1 MNAARLRGMLLPA
14 LIVILATAGVIG
26 YLVDSTS
33 RIREAYPITSLHKE
47 RDFSVFLLDVFRLD
61 AALDAYLAESSQER
75 SDSAG
80 FALDLL
86 ALRLKDNRSLYG
98 TSDSRIDD
106 VHRRL
111 EQIINQT
118 ETHLA
123 DKAPPHRDA
132 IAADLHALRDLH
144 GELRTINDD
153 IFQTSVAQAS
163 EQREHLAALRGS
175 MSTLIFLA
183 GGAALV
189 LLVLLIQNRRNLEAA
204 ERSEN
209 QRRAGEQMLRAVVD
223 NTPFEF
229 WARDLDGRCI
239 MENATLVRHWGSL
252 LGTRPEDAKVPSDS
266 LAIWQDN
273 NQRAYGG
280 EIVDAEVE
288 YDQDGIKRHYQN
300 IIAPIRVDGDII
312 GIVGLNLDISDRKRT
327 EAELDRHRQHLEE
340 LVKEKTG
347 ELVAAKLAA
356 ESANVAKSA
365 FIANMSH
372 EIRTP
377 LNAITGMAYLMRR
390 AGVAD
395 EQAARLDK
403 IQVAGA
409 HLLEI
414 INAILD
420 LSKIEAGKF
429 TLDETEF
436 RLDALIDN
444 IATLYQER
452 ARIRHITLETGVSL
466 PQNDLIGDQTRL
478 RQALENYLSN
488 ALKFTDHGRVSLQVS
503 TLEEDDTSLLLR
515 FEVTDSG
522 IGIPADV
529 VPRLFSAFEQADNS
543 TTRKY
548 GGTGLGLAITKKLV
562 ELMGGTVGVD
572 SQPGQG
578 STFWLTARLGK
589 SPAPML
595 VTPKASAETLSTEL
609 QLLDRHA
616 GKRVLLVEDEII
628 NREVTLELLLDVG
641 LIVDIAENGE
651 KALAHV
657 RTQAY
662 DLVLMDVQM
671 PGMDGLTATRE
682 IRRMP
687 QGTTLPILAFTA
699 NVFAEDRERCRDAG
713 MDDFVGK
720 PVVPETLFA
729 TMLKA
734 FDKIRK

>member
-1 MNAARLRGMLLPA
+1 MTSARLRGMLLPA

-33 RIREAYPITSLHKE
+33 RIREAFPITSLHKE
-47 RDFSVFLLDVFRLD
+47 RDFSVFLLDVVRLD
-61 AALDAYLAESSQER
+61 AALDAYLAEGNAER
-75 SDSAG
+75 RDSAS

-86 ALRLKDNRSLYG
+86 ALRLKDNRSLYAA
-98 TSDSRIDD
+98 SDTRIEEL
-106 VHRRL
+106 HRRL
-111 EQIINQT
+111 DGIIGDV
-118 ETHLA
+118 ESHL
-123 DKAPPHRDA
+123 KGEPPSSRES
-132 IAADLHALRDLH
+132 IASDLRALRDLH

-239 MENATLVRHWGSL
+239 MENATLVRNWGSL
-252 LGTRPEDAKVPSDS
+252 LGTRPEDAEVPSDS

-273 NQRAYGG
+273 NRRAYAG

-288 YDQDGIKRHYQN
+288 YDQGGIRRHYQN
-300 IIAPIRVDGDII
+300 IIAPIRVDGEII
-312 GIVGLNLDISDRKRT
+312 GIVGLNLDISDRKKT

-340 LVKEKTG
+340 LVREKTG

-356 ESANVAKSA
+356 ESANIAKSS

-377 LNAITGMAYLMRR
+377 LNAITGMVYLMRR
-390 AGVAD
+390 AGVAG

-403 IQVAGA
+403 IQVASA

-414 INAILD
+414 INTILD

-436 RLDALIDN
+436 RLDTLIDN

-452 ARIRHITLETGVSL
+452 ARIRHITLGSAISL
-466 PQNDLIGDQTRL
+466 PQNHLIGDQTRL

-488 ALKFTDHGRVSLQVS
+488 ALKFTDHGQVSLQVS
-503 TLEEDDTSLLLR
+503 TLEEDDASLLLR
-515 FEVTDSG
+515 FEVADSG

-529 VPRLFSAFEQADNS
+529 LPRLFSAFEQADNS

-572 SQPGQG
+572 SRPGQG
-578 STFWLTARLGK
+578 STFWFTARLGK
-589 SPAPML
+589 NPAPAQ
-595 VTPKASAETLSTEL
+595 VTPTATAEILSTEL
-609 QLLDRHA
+609 QLLDRHG
-616 GKRVLLVEDEII
+616 GKRVLLVEDEIV

-651 KALAHV
+651 KAVAHV

-687 QGTTLPILAFTA
+687 QGATLPILAFTA

-720 PVVPETLFA
+720 PVVPEALFTA
-729 TMLKA
+729 MLKA
-734 FDKIRK
+734 LNKCN